1 MIKHTF
7 ATLLAISTLSAATIN
22 IPEDFSTIQ
31 EGIDASVEGD
41 TVLVAQGNY
50 VENLVIEKEI
60 VLASYALLDESLQD
74 MDWTN
79 NIHVTNTRI
88 MGGSPINSKKGS
100 CIQVSYGNIQPTIM
114 GFTISDGV
122 GTTMLINDCEAT
134 RVERSGGAIM
144 AYQAFPIVTYNRF
157 LNNGVS
163 LPNDDQAAL
172 SVQNGGGITL
182 YNDDDVEFDEDRTN
196 NGQST
201 NTSRDIPETWNVQNN
216 YFENNSLSLIHI

>member
-22 IPEDFSTIQ
+22 VPEDFSTIQ

-79 NIHVTNTRI
+79 NIHITNTRI

-122 GTTMLINDCEAT
+122 GTSMLINDCEAT

-144 AYQAFPIVTYNRF
+144 LIKHFP
-157 LNNGVS
+157 
-163 LPNDDQAAL
+163 
-172 SVQNGGGITL
+172 
-182 YNDDDVEFDEDRTN
+182 
-196 NGQST
+196 
-201 NTSRDIPETWNVQNN
+201 
-216 YFENNSLSLIHI
+216 

>member
-22 IPEDFSTIQ
+22 VPEDFSTIQ

-88 MGGSPINSKKGS
+88 MGGSPTNSKKGS
-100 CIQVSYGNIQPTIM
+100 CIIVSYGNIQPTIM

-122 GTTMLINDCEAT
+122 GTSMLINDCEAT
-134 RVERSGGAIM
+134 RVARSGGAIM
-144 AYQAFPIVTYNRF
+144 A
-157 LNNGVS
+157 
-163 LPNDDQAAL
+163 
-172 SVQNGGGITL
+172 
-182 YNDDDVEFDEDRTN
+182 
-196 NGQST
+196 
-201 NTSRDIPETWNVQNN
+201 
-216 YFENNSLSLIHI
+216 LSLIHI

>member
-1 MIKHTF
+1 MIKQTF

-22 IPEDFSTIQ
+22 VPEDFSTIQ

-88 MGGSPINSKKGS
+88 MGGSPTNSKKGS

-122 GTTMLINDCEAT
+122 GTSMLINDCA
-134 RVERSGGAIM
+134 
-144 AYQAFPIVTYNRF
+144 
-157 LNNGVS
+157 VS
-163 LPNDDQAAL
+163 YTHLTLP
-172 SVQNGGGITL
+172 
-182 YNDDDVEFDEDRTN
+182 
-196 NGQST
+196 
-201 NTSRDIPETWNVQNN
+201 TSDLV
-216 YFENNSLSLIHI
+216 

>member
-22 IPEDFSTIQ
+22 VPEDFSTIQ

-79 NIHVTNTRI
+79 NIHVINTRI
-88 MGGSPINSKKGS
+88 MGG
-100 CIQVSYGNIQPTIM
+100 
-114 GFTISDGV
+114 
-122 GTTMLINDCEAT
+122 
-134 RVERSGGAIM
+134 
-144 AYQAFPIVTYNRF
+144 
-157 LNNGVS
+157 
-163 LPNDDQAAL
+163 
-172 SVQNGGGITL
+172 
-182 YNDDDVEFDEDRTN
+182 
-196 NGQST
+196 
-201 NTSRDIPETWNVQNN
+201 
-216 YFENNSLSLIHI
+216 